1 VQEIQEV
8 VEMFAAASRRA
19 KEAGLDGIEV
29 AGANGMLPTQ
39 FLSSG
44 INDRD
49 DEYGGPLENRA
60 RFGLE
65 VVRAIREAVGPDFCV
80 GYKISIQ
87 ERLNELLPW
96 LPKGNTVEESIQ
108 MCKWLE
114 EAGVDYLHIS
124 AGGGFP
130 HPRNP
135 AGEFPAAQVVK
146 TYDVLL
152 SSGKNTFRNYLMF
165 RTPPLAKAFG
175 WWWTRPHHDSEVEG
189 INLPDSR
196 AVKQAVSIPVVVTGG
211 FQTASV
217 IGAAIERGDCDGVT
231 IARPLVA
238 NPDLVRHFERGLDRA
253 PKPCTY
259 CNKCLFSF
267 IEHPLACYEE
277 KRFDSHEDMIAAALS
292 VYETAD
298 A

>member
-1 VQEIQEV
+1 
-8 VEMFAAASRRA
+8 M
-19 KEAGLDGIEV
+19 
-29 AGANGMLPTQ
+29 
-39 FLSSG
+39 
-44 INDRD
+44 
-49 DEYGGPLENRA
+49 
-60 RFGLE
+60 
-65 VVRAIREAVGPDFCV
+65 
-80 GYKISIQ
+80 
-87 ERLNELLPW
+87 PW
-96 LPKGNTVEESIQ
+96 LPEGNTLEESLQ
-108 MCKWLE
+108 MCRWLE

-146 TYDVLL
+146 TYDTIL
-152 SSGKNTFRNYLMF
+152 SSGKYTFRNYLTF
-165 RTPPLAKAFG
+165 RTPPLAKVFG
-175 WWWTRPHHDSEVEG
+175 WWWTRPHAKRDIEG

-196 AVKQAVSIPVVVTGG
+196 AVKNVVSVPVVVTGG

-217 IGAAIERGDCDGVT
+217 IAGAIERGDCDAVT

-238 NPDLVRHFERGLDRA
+238 NPDLVRHFESGLDRA

-267 IEHPLACYEE
+267 IEHPLACYEPA
-277 KRFDSHEDMIAAALS
+277 RFDSREQMMEEALR
-292 VYETAD
+292 VYETAEV